1 MARDESGEGGLV
13 TARGGEQEGTVGGLR
28 AVSHTDETSR
38 TPEKLRSGERA
49 ERGAQR
55 TICTRR

>member
-13 TARGGEQEGTVGGLR
+13 TARGGEQEGTIGGLR

-38 TPEKLRSGERA
+38 SPEKLRS
-49 ERGAQR
+49 GAQR